1 MKIGINLT
9 FLTEDSGGSATY
21 AQGLLG
27 GIRRVRPDAA
37 LTAWVGRD
45 APSPRWLED
54 VDVIRLPV
62 KGVGGLAH
70 YAWDL
75 GMMVPQ
81 ARRRRLDV
89 LHGLAYVAPPVHP
102 GVPVLVTILDTIWK
116 RYPATMDRRGRVA
129 FNACSR
135 LLGRTADRVLAIS
148 ESGRRDLVG
157 DLGIARERIDV
168 TPLAVTPPADDAF
181 PAAELPEL
189 RTRLGMGPGPVVL
202 GVSQMRAHKNLDAAV
217 DAIALMPGSAQ
228 LVLPGTP
235 NAYERS
241 LREASRPAS
250 ATWPSVCTAVAGS
263 RTGPRGL
270 YALAAC
276 CRPPSLRR
284 ASACRLLEAMARGVA
299 VACSNCPPAQW
310 PETPRSCSTRT
321 TRRESRGGDPR
332 LRDDELRRRL
342 VTAGRDGSGTALG
355 ANSAAT
361 LTLPAATDAAHA
373 RRDRGGGA
381 DARRPQPRL
390 PRARRDGR
398 HGDLRPGADPAPR
411 GDEAIRGSPPSSIRR
426 RLTWA
431 EAHGTTCPTVWCRSG
446 RATGWSGYAASS
458 STCPGWAVKPAV
470 RSMHSLGSTAPLRGR
485 FRRVS
490 TIHDLHYKLVPE
502 AHFGLLRAGM
512 GVLVPASAWR
522 SHRVI
527 AGLEV
532 DRG

>member
-1 MKIGINLT
+1 MRIGINLT

-27 GIRRVRPDAA
+27 GIRGVRPDAA

-189 RTRLGMGPGPVVL
+189 RTRLGIGRGPVVL
-202 GVSQMRAHKNLDAAV
+202 GVSQMRAHKNLEAAV
-217 DAIALMPGSAQ
+217 EAIALMPGSAQ

-241 LREASRPAS
+241 LRELARERH
-250 ATWPSVCTAVAGS
+250 VAERVHFCGWVS
-263 RTGPRGL
+263 DRDLEGL
-270 YALAAC
+270 YSLADTLVA
-276 CRPPSLRR
+276 PSLMEGFGL
-284 ASACRLLEAMARGVA
+284 SPLEAMARGVP
-299 VACSNCPPAQW
+299 VACSNVSAH
-310 PETPRSCSTRT
+310 PEVAGDAAVLFDPHDHAGIARALTRVL
-321 TRRESRGGDPR
+321 S
-332 LRDDELRRRL
+332 DDELRRRL
-342 VTAGRDGSGTALG
+342 VIAGHDRVRHFSWERTAR
-355 ANSAAT
+355 AT
-361 LTLPAATDAAHA
+361 LDSY
-373 RRDRGGGA
+373 
-381 DARRPQPRL
+381 Q
-390 PRARRDGR
+390 RAMDGR
-398 HGDLRPGADPAPR
+398 
-411 GDEAIRGSPPSSIRR
+411 
-426 RLTWA
+426 
-431 EAHGTTCPTVWCRSG
+431 TTER
-446 RATGWSGYAASS
+446 
-458 STCPGWAVKPAV
+458 
-470 RSMHSLGSTAPLRGR
+470 
-485 FRRVS
+485 
-490 TIHDLHYKLVPE
+490 D
-502 AHFGLLRAGM
+502 
-512 GVLVPASAWR
+512 
-522 SHRVI
+522 
-527 AGLEV
+527 
-532 DRG
+532 